1 LPKPIAYPL
10 IFPIHR
16 GAWKGNSQK
25 LNFRVTAFYEVRYPQ
40 VMPKEQ

>member
-1 LPKPIAYPL
+1 L

-25 LNFRVTAFYEVRYPQ
+25 LNFRVTAFYEVR
-40 VMPKEQ
+40 KESCKNGSFA